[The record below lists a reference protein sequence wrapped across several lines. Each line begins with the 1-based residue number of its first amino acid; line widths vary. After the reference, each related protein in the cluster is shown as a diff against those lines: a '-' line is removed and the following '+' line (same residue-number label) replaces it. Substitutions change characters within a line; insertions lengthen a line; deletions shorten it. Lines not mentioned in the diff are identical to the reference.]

1 MMSACPREK
10 SHILAS
16 PVAGEEVV
24 LSPLLYSVLP
34 FCAVL
39 FALVSKLSRE
49 QNSHHTVSNWEEDA
63 FLPF

>member
-24 LSPLLYSVLP
+24 LSPLLLCSALLCSPVCPSVQIERR
-34 FCAVL
+34 A
-39 FALVSKLSRE
+39 E
-49 QNSHHTVSNWEEDA
+49 QSSHCI
-63 FLPF
+63 